1 MASITRLTTQ
11 TVADKPHYH
20 DHRQRLRARFMDAG
34 ADALPDYELLELVLF
49 FAIPR
54 RDVKPIAKQ
63 LIDRFGSFAEVISA
77 EPARLME
84 VDGIGEAAVIA
95 MKTVQAAAQRLTKG
109 EVGDRPT
116 IGSWDALI
124 DYCRSVMAF
133 ETTEQ
138 FRVLYLDRK
147 NGLIADE
154 VQGRGTVDHTP
165 VYAREVV
172 KRALEVAA
180 SAVILVHN
188 HPSGDPTPSQAD
200 IEITQHVAE
209 AAGKLGI
216 TVHDHVVIAKFGH
229 ASFRELGLL

>member
-1 MASITRLTTQ
+1 
-11 TVADKPHYH
+11 
-20 DHRQRLRARFMDAG
+20 MDAG
-34 ADALPDYELLELVLF
+34 AEALPDYEMLELVLF
-49 FAIPR
+49 LAIPR
-54 RDVKPIAKQ
+54 QDLKPLAKR
-63 LIDRFGSFAEVISA
+63 LIDKFGSFAEVISA
-77 EPARLME
+77 EPARLREM
-84 VDGIGEAAVIA
+84 DGIGEAAVIA
-95 MKTVQAAAQRLTKG
+95 LKTVQASAQRLTKG
-109 EVGDRPT
+109 DVKVRPI

-124 DYCRSVMAF
+124 DYCRTVMAF

-172 KRALEVAA
+172 KRALEVSAT
-180 SAVILVHN
+180 AVILVHN

-200 IEITQHVAE
+200 IEITHRVVE
-209 AAGKLGI
+209 AAGKLDI
-216 TVHDHVVIAKFGH
+216 AVHDHVVIAKSGH

>member
-34 ADALPDYELLELVLF
+34 ADALPGYELLELVLF

-95 MKTVQAAAQRLTKG
+95 MKTVQAAA
-109 EVGDRPT
+109 
-116 IGSWDALI
+116 
-124 DYCRSVMAF
+124 
-133 ETTEQ
+133 
-138 FRVLYLDRK
+138 
-147 NGLIADE
+147 
-154 VQGRGTVDHTP
+154 QGRGTVDHTP